1 MNIQKNVHWIG
12 GDRMDVALKE
22 RLEILNGAGEI
33 SDEIMDVVTEFVQN
47 FEEKYSFEI
56 TEENG
61 AMLITHLA
69 MALARI
75 KRGEEI
81 NEMDELALKEIK
93 ETPTYNELP
102 EFYKEIED
110 KLKIKIPDSEK
121 GFIAVHACTLISS
134 LGR

>member
-1 MNIQKNVHWIG
+1 
-12 GDRMDVALKE
+12 MDIALKE
-22 RLEILNGAGEI
+22 RLEILKGAGEI
-33 SDEIMDVVTEFVQN
+33 SDEIMAVVIEFAQN
-47 FEEKYSFEI
+47 FEKKYSMEI

-61 AMLITHLA
+61 SMLITHLS

-81 NEMDELALKEIK
+81 NEMDEMALKEVK
-93 ETPTYNELP
+93 ETPIYDELP

-110 KLKIKIPDSEK
+110 KLQIKIPDSEK
-121 GFIAVHACTLISS
+121 GFIAVHVCTLVSS